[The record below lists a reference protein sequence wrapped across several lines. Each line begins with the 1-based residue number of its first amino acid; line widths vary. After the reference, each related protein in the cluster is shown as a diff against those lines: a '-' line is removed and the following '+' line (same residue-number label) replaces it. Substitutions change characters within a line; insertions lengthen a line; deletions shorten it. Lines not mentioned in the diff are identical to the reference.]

1 MPERTAR
8 PLQVGL
14 MLATEE
20 MASGTPHWN
29 DIKTM
34 AQQAEAG
41 GFDSIWVQD
50 HLLFD
55 YGDPGVPPIGVWEC
69 WSLLAALAAVT
80 TRVELGALVAC
91 TSFRNP
97 ALLAKMADTVDEIS
111 GGRLILGLG
120 AGYHEPEFRAF
131 GYPFD
136 HLVGRFE
143 EALQI
148 IHTLLRKGTIDFQG
162 KYYEAR
168 ACDLGPRG
176 PRRGGPPI
184 LIGAE
189 PNRPR
194 ALRLTAQYADYW
206 NIFSVNQVTN
216 LAPAREAMDAACVK
230 AGRDPATLQRTVT
243 VLIDLPGSESDPAA
257 GGLSGYRASRT
268 PATGTPEELAELL
281 RAFARA
287 GVDHVQ
293 IFLEPNT
300 VVGIDALMPVL
311 ELLDRG

>member
-1 MPERTAR
+1 M
-8 PLQVGL
+8 
-14 MLATEE
+14 
-20 MASGTPHWN
+20 
-29 DIKTM
+29 
-34 AQQAEAG
+34 
-41 GFDSIWVQD
+41 
-50 HLLFD
+50 
-55 YGDPGVPPIGVWEC
+55 
-69 WSLLAALAAVT
+69 
-80 TRVELGALVAC
+80 
-91 TSFRNP
+91 
-97 ALLAKMADTVDEIS
+97 
-111 GGRLILGLG
+111 ILGLG

-148 IHTLLRKGTIDFQG
+148 IHTLLRKGTVDFQG

-168 ACDLGPRG
+168 ACELRPRG
-176 PRRGGPPI
+176 PRRDGPPI

-206 NIFSVNQVTN
+206 NIFSVNQIAELV
-216 LAPAREAMDAACVK
+216 PAREAMDAACVT

-243 VLIDLPGSESDPAA
+243 MLIDLPGSESDPAA
-257 GGLSGYRASRT
+257 GGVSRYHASRK

-287 GVDHVQ
+287 GVDQVQ
-293 IFLEPNT
+293 IYLAPGN